1 METNLTLPTIRLKE
15 EAGLLLLSALLKS
28 LNPRWGNNNSQASRM
43 VLDYFKFMPINPT
56 FLTAIMQFQQAGLTE
71 ETLYQLAL
79 TYNHAERVDFI
90 LNYLH
95 RQTSIPRDELRH
107 HQELLLKTLAGF
119 KLSLAASPLHQLFSS
134 FNAKDTHARLEKID
148 QLKHEIEDVYR
159 FFRIKPAQNEFIFT
173 PSDPLF
179 SEYIG
184 HALML
189 SDSQVVFMTYNPE
202 IKTQCYQVLRLILK
216 PIVQKVLIQL
226 SDEQKSDLFESA
238 SGKIRQVYGPN
249 PEELLTTELISV
261 YYNNFKA
268 KKPVDDFEAFK
279 ARVYKLSDKEF
290 LQSLETNHALRER
303 CEYLGVRNL
312 IEFKAALRQYYDLF
326 FRDELSLK
334 LYRAYQIYDNQQ
346 SNITF
351 EQFSLINLPKML

>member
-1 METNLTLPTIRLKE
+1 MDQKSLIPAIRLKE
-15 EAGLLLLSALLKS
+15 ESGLLLLSTLLKS
-28 LNPRWGNNNSQASRM
+28 LNPRWGNNNSQAARM
-43 VLDYFKFMPINPT
+43 VLDYFKFIPINPT
-56 FLTAIMQFQQAGLTE
+56 FLNAVWQFQQAGLTE

-79 TYNHAERVDFI
+79 TYNHAERSEFA

-95 RQTSIPRDELRH
+95 QQTNIPIEELSRH
-107 HQELLLKTLAGF
+107 QDLLLKTLAGF
-119 KLSLAASPLHQLFSS
+119 KLSINTSPLHQLFSS
-134 FNAKDTHARLEKID
+134 FNAKDTHQRLEKID
-148 QLKHEIEDVYR
+148 LLKFEIEDVYR
-159 FFRIKPAQNEFIFT
+159 FFRIKPAQTEFIFT

-184 HALML
+184 HTLML
-189 SDSQVVFMTYNPE
+189 SPTQAVFMTYNPQV
-202 IKTQCYQVLRLILK
+202 KTQCYQVLRLILK
-216 PIVQKVLIQL
+216 PIVQKIITKL
-226 SDEQKSDLFESA
+226 SSEQKQGLFESA

-249 PEELLTTELISV
+249 PQELLTAELISV

-312 IEFKAALRQYYDLF
+312 IEFKAVLRQYYDLF

-351 EQFSLINLPKML
+351 EQFALINLPKML